1 MVDYKFLKD
10 EILGTIELTKRQE
23 ELEKRQKRLGETLKQ
38 TTKIRERAERVVKR
52 KAKLYRVEGQSTK
65 NMEEALKRVR
75 LETVEVVKEQEKQV
89 EVIKEVA
96 EETDELTKRIE
107 RINNVNTE
115 FSKRTKILSEA
126 IARQA
131 ITNTKGFN
139 LGMQSFRAY
148 QDAGGNAFEYL
159 AEFISSAR
167 EEVQIFGMEAAKL
180 RKVMYGFLPSGT
192 FRLLNKFSSVLQFTG
207 GMLRNLRDDADDIEG
222 PLKKLFSGFLK
233 FGKIPRKLPN
243 VRGLF
248 PKEMPKLVKHR
259 KELLAIEEKLG
270 KLSDEEREGPEG
282 IKLQNRKDTVERQ
295 IILME
300 DSETQKMFNEF
311 NKSAKAF
318 AQFVGTTTGRGQTK
332 RGKARTQIKNID
344 KQLKDFEKQATE
356 AKRIGDSILEGELTG
371 IIEKLKESREEQQ
384 KIFEDNSLANL
395 EMLEE
400 KLLNEIK
407 QLSFKEKD
415 EGGLSFVDQKTKETS
430 EKQLKEIQE
439 ELGDFKGLGK
449 SIRLFTKYSM
459 SRKAKQIQEGAGRF
473 FKNIVPTL
481 KMVLMGF
488 LQAFIYIS
496 LIIVA
501 IYFIKKFFENNAG
514 VLEQVTNLL
523 EQTYNFFMENIYPI
537 LEDGIGKIKKAFG
550 KDGDLIMLLEGLL
563 LVGAGILGTALV
575 ALGAVI
581 VALAYTLAAAS
592 RRYLAKKIA
601 EAQAAGKSRFLV
613 VLKIIVAIAAAIA
626 LLVTFGWVPLL
637 AVAMGAAV
645 IKAFRKRKKE
655 EKGQAMARGGLVT
668 SNLQLVGE
676 EGPELVSIPQG
687 SRVRTASQTR
697 SALSNSNQTVN
708 NFNITINAK
717 DTSRAELR
725 RIADE
730 IGKMVNSKI
739 NRSVSSR
746 TLG

>member
-1 MVDYKFLKD
+1 MSDNLREEIEAVRILKGEMTD
-10 EILGTIELTKRQE
+10 
-23 ELEKRQKRLGETLKQ
+23 LEKRLATITQLRKN
-38 TTKIRERAERVVKR
+38 AEKVVKR
-52 KAKLYRVEGQSTK
+52 RTKLYRVEGKSTK
-65 NMEEALKRVR
+65 NMQEALKRVR

-148 QDAGGNAFEYL
+148 QEAGGNAFEYL

-180 RKVMYGFLPSGT
+180 RKVMYGFLPAGT
-192 FRLLNKFSSVLQFTG
+192 FRVLNKFSSVLQFTG
-207 GMLRNLRDDADDIEG
+207 GMLRNLRDDAEDIEG

-233 FGKIPRKLPN
+233 FGKIPRKFPS

-259 KELLAIEEKLG
+259 KELLAIEEQLAG
-270 KLSDEEREGPEG
+270 LSDEDRAGEKGD
-282 IKLQNRKDTVERQ
+282 KLRKRQTTVTRQ
-295 IILME
+295 IGLME
-300 DSETQKMFNEF
+300 DTETQKMFNEF
-311 NKSAKAF
+311 NKVTKDV
-318 AQFVGTTTGRGQTK
+318 AQFVGTIMGGRGQTRK
-332 RGKARTQIKNID
+332 GKAR
-344 KQLKDFEKQATE
+344 EE
-356 AKRIGDSILEGELTG
+356 MKRIDEQSKSLAAELIEAQRINDTVLVKEIGEQLNV
-371 IIEKLKESREEQQ
+371 LKEKREEQQ
-384 KIFEDNSLANL
+384 EIFKQFGRKEMIARKSGIESQQFKLA
-395 EMLEE
+395 
-400 KLLNEIK
+400 KK
-407 QLSFKEKD
+407 RDKK
-415 EGGLSFVDQKTKETS
+415 GLSKKEELTFQKNEEDLAVIK
-430 EKQLKEIQE
+430 E
-439 ELGDFKGLGK
+439 ELGKANFMGLGK
-449 SIRLFTKYSM
+449 SIYKFVNYSM
-459 SRKAKQIQEGAGRF
+459 SRKAKQIQEGATKF

-488 LQAFIYIS
+488 LQAFVYIS

-501 IYFIKKFFENNAG
+501 IYFIKKFFENNSG
-514 VLEQVTNLL
+514 VLEKVTGFL
-523 EQTYNFFMENIYPI
+523 ESTYNFFMENIYPI
-537 LEDGIGKIKKAFG
+537 LEEGVQLVKKAFG
-550 KDGDLIMLLEGLL
+550 KDGDLIDLLEGLL
-563 LVGAGILGTALV
+563 LIGAGILATAVV
-575 ALGAVI
+575 ALGAAVI
-581 VALAYTLAAAS
+581 AILYTLYEAA
-592 RRYLAKKIA
+592 RKYLTDKFNEVGGGLAGIWKVAKILL
-601 EAQAAGKSRFLV
+601 GV
-613 VLKIIVAIAAAIA
+613 AAAIA
-626 LLVTFGWVPLL
+626 LLVSFGWVPLL
-637 AVAMGAAV
+637 AVAMAAAV
-645 IKAFRKRKKE
+645 YKAFRRRKKDE
-655 EKGQAMARGGLVT
+655 TGQAMARGGLVT

-697 SALSNSNQTVN
+697 AALANNNQTVN

-717 DTSRAELR
+717 DTSRAEMR